1 MSAGSAASNLGY
13 GRFVPNANIN
23 GNFVNVDGSNYAG
36 GFSSNEV
43 PSSSLAAAKCNYD
56 AAAGFIPGQKGGGL
70 FNLKKV
76 YKKMT
81 KRCKTHRR
89 RGCGC
94 MSKRFRF
101 IKSRRSLKKLTK
113 SIGKRIG
120 KTLRKTRSRFG
131 KRLFRG
137 GYSQYQNNMP
147 MTGVEKVA
155 GIHLNANQSALA
167 NPPPFTA
174 LGGSANCLDN
184 YNHYSNSSF
193 PSRGWGAV

>member
-23 GNFVNVDGSNYAG
+23 ANYANVDGSNYAG

-56 AAAGFIPGQKGGGL
+56 AAAGVVPQRGGGRRG
-70 FNLKKV
+70 FNLTKV
-76 YKKMT
+76 YKKMN
-81 KRCKTHRR
+81 KRSGMRHRTHKK
-89 RGCGC
+89 GCGC
-94 MSKRFRF
+94 NRFRF

-113 SIGKRIG
+113 SIAT
-120 KTLRKTRSRFG
+120 TLRKTRSRFG

-147 MTGVEKVA
+147 MTGVGQAA

-174 LGGSANCLDN
+174 LGGSANCSDN
-184 YNHYSNSSF
+184 YNHYNNSSF